1 MNSMVGGDRKEQ
13 EEGRERE
20 KEREKERG
28 RERKC
33 VFILGTRE
41 AVQSLLQ
48 RRDSLNSSNGFQQQT
63 VKWKTSSSAPWWPL
77 LPVVLTTAL

>member
-1 MNSMVGGDRKEQ
+1 MNPTVGGDRIEE

-28 RERKC
+28 REREC

-48 RRDSLNSSNGFQQQT
+48 QRDRLNSSNGFQQQT
-63 VKWKTSSSAPWWPL
+63 VKRKTSSSAPWWPL
-77 LPVVLTTAL
+77 LPVVPTTAL